1 MDGFAGSAVD
11 MAISGTPNTGNP
23 RIVFVDDER
32 DILDVAERLFRNQP
46 YECHTFTDAQEA
58 IAFLAA
64 ENVHVVVSDLR
75 MPGMDGFT
83 FLRHA
88 RELAPK
94 ATRVV
99 LSAYSDRESLLEAI
113 NRDNVHRFV
122 VKPWDAADFISVI
135 RQSVETAELKFERD
149 ALMARLAE
157 HREQLTERVMAL
169 SRPAELGKYASQI
182 VHNLKAPIQAIGS
195 AVFLANLLVDRE
207 DAKGRRLQTYL
218 DHIADGARDLRR
230 IVAGILMHT
239 VDDSFF
245 REEPVNLNDIVE
257 REMDFFEI
265 DRSFKY
271 RVERELCLDPDL
283 PSIRGNAV
291 QLKQV
296 VDNLIGNAIDAMSDT
311 DRAVLTVT
319 TGTEGP
325 YVVLTVADTGVGIS
339 EDNRE
344 EIFSP
349 FYTTKD
355 LGQGTGIGLASVRQ
369 LVEAYGGSI
378 EVETELGEGSCF
390 IVRLPV

>member
-1 MDGFAGSAVD
+1 
-11 MAISGTPNTGNP
+11 MAISGTPDTGNP

-46 YECHTFTDAQEA
+46 YECHTFTDAEEA
-58 IAFLAA
+58 IGFLAA

-99 LSAYSDRESLLEAI
+99 VSAYSDRESLLEAI

-122 VKPWDAADFISVI
+122 VKPWDGADFISVI

-207 DAKGRRLQTYL
+207 DAKGQRLQTYL
-218 DHIADGARDLRR
+218 DHIADGARDLQR

-239 VDDSFF
+239 VDDGFF
-245 REEPVNLNDIVE
+245 REESVNLNDIVE

-296 VDNLIGNAIDAMSDT
+296 VDNLIKNAIDAMSDT
-311 DRAVLTVT
+311 DHAVLTVT
-319 TGTEGP
+319 TGTEGSS
-325 YVVLTVADTGVGIS
+325 VVLTVADTGIGIS
-339 EDNRE
+339 EDNRD

-349 FYTTKD
+349 FYTTKE

-378 EVETELGEGSCF
+378 EVETVLGEGSCF

>member
-1 MDGFAGSAVD
+1 